1 MIWLFIHLLL
11 YFSTNCS
18 FPFNIYI
25 IQSCVM
31 IHPLRNIN
39 TNFKQQRKFTVVFEQ
54 RWGQLNNKTRCIL
67 HLWYFFFLES
77 NFEPYPSD
85 NSWQAW
91 LPHCSLFV
99 TLAPG
104 PLAHR
109 LYLLVR
115 WGLHKKKKMFSAILG
130 RGPSHCCFDCE
141 AFWCAGIKTQIG
153 SPMADL
159 HVGDQREGWKSKRL
173 VRGLNPRQDPLQKRK
188 ESHSQSSVFL
198 SDERVALPQSLF
210 LLSPLQLTLA
220 N

>member
-115 WGLHKKKKMFSAILG
+115 WGLHKKKKNVFCDTRERTEPLLLWLRSFLMCRHKDADRQPHG
-130 RGPSHCCFDCE
+130 RFACR
-141 AFWCAGIKTQIG
+141 G
-153 SPMADL
+153 SKGRM
-159 HVGDQREGWKSKRL
+159 KI
-173 VRGLNPRQDPLQKRK
+173 
-188 ESHSQSSVFL
+188 
-198 SDERVALPQSLF
+198 
-210 LLSPLQLTLA
+210 
-220 N
+220 